1 MKRFRF
7 LVTLGL
13 VLFLLVTPAF
23 AAGVNLNVNGK
34 DLKTTLTLE
43 NGSVMLPL
51 ETTVD
56 ILGAELSWTN
66 EKTFTINENGNTLTM
81 TIGEKSALF
90 NDQETWANLA
100 PAKKD
105 QAVLIPLRFVQE
117 KFGAKV
123 KWQKET
129 RTAAVVYKE
138 LRDNLSPMEMLL
150 KSSQLSQ
157 KYNTY
162 KMDGRMDMN
171 IDMKVNGAPPEENI
185 PMKMAANI
193 EGILQTEPMEV
204 YIKQAMEFP
213 GMPEDDQAQ
222 FPGGTP
228 TVETYMTENAMFIKM
243 PGIGWI
249 KQDLP
254 FSPDFIKEQKNI
266 QSDPLLAAEQMEQFG
281 IILNYRN
288 DQQVNGKQY
297 YVISANIDPEK
308 FMEGYRQIMEQVMPT
323 LPETTENSSPQD
335 LETTMKDFFNN
346 SKINC
351 QYAVLINKETL
362 LMDRINLDM
371 DLEMRLENMVEG
383 NSEKVWMKINAS
395 GFYNVF
401 DYGAKFNRPDVSEA
415 KEMPLTQE
423 MPLTPVQDT
432 VPENN

>member
-7 LVTLGL
+7 LVTFGL
-13 VLFLLVTPAF
+13 VLFLLITPAF

-34 DLKTTLTLE
+34 DLKTTLSLE
-43 NGSVMLPL
+43 KGSIMLPL
-51 ETTVD
+51 ETAVD

-81 TIGEKSALF
+81 TLGEKSALF
-90 NDQETWANLA
+90 NDQKTWTNLA
-100 PAKKD
+100 PAKKG
-105 QAVLIPLRFVQE
+105 QTVLVPLRFIQE

-123 KWQKET
+123 QWQKET
-129 RTAAVVYKE
+129 RTAVVVYKE
-138 LRDNLSPMEMLL
+138 LRDNLNPMEMLL

-171 IDMKVNGAPPEENI
+171 IDMKVNGTPPEENI
-185 PMKMAANI
+185 PMKMAAKI

-204 YIKQAMEFP
+204 YIKQSMELP
-213 GMPEDDQAQ
+213 GMPEDVSTQ

-228 TVETYMTENAMFIKM
+228 TVETYMTENTMFIKM
-243 PGIGWI
+243 PEIGWI

-266 QSDPLLAAEQMEQFG
+266 QSDPLLAAEQMERFG

-288 DQQVNGKQY
+288 DQQINGKEY

-308 FMEGYRQIMEQVMPT
+308 FMESYRQIMGQVMPA
-323 LPETTENSSPQD
+323 LPETPGNDSPQE
-335 LETTMKDFFNN
+335 LEKAMKDLFNN
-346 SKINC
+346 SKIDC

-371 DLEMRLENMVEG
+371 DLEMRFENMVEG

-395 GFYNVF
+395 GFYNVN

-415 KEMPLTQE
+415 KEMPLT
-423 MPLTPVQDT
+423 PVQDT